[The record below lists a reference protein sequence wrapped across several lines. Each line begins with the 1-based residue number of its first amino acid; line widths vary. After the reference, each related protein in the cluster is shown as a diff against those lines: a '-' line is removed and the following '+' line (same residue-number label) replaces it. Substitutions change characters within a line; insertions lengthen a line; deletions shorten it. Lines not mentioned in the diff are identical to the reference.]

1 LPHLHAVGVIRFEED
16 AMVNFDLFRLRDV
29 SDDTSPE
36 RWRLHIIGPAIALYA
51 GFVIAV
57 TLFSMAR

>member
-1 LPHLHAVGVIRFEED
+1 MNI
-16 AMVNFDLFRLRDV
+16 DLFRFRDV
-29 SDDTSPE
+29 SDDAPPE
-36 RWRLHIIGPAIALYA
+36 QWRLHIIGPAIALYA

>member
-1 LPHLHAVGVIRFEED
+1 
-16 AMVNFDLFRLRDV
+16 MVNFDLFRYRDA
-29 SDDTSPE
+29 SDDASPE

-57 TLFSMAR
+57 TILSLAR

>member
-1 LPHLHAVGVIRFEED
+1 
-16 AMVNFDLFRLRDV
+16 MVNFDLFRLRDV

-51 GFVIAV
+51 GFVVAV
-57 TLFSMAR
+57 TVLSMVR

>member
-1 LPHLHAVGVIRFEED
+1 
-16 AMVNFDLFRLRDV
+16 MVNFDLFRYRDV
-29 SDDTSPE
+29 SSDDASPE

-57 TLFSMAR
+57 TVLSMAR

>member
-1 LPHLHAVGVIRFEED
+1 
-16 AMVNFDLFRLRDV
+16 MVDFDLFRCRTV
-29 SDDTSPE
+29 PDDASPE

-57 TLFSMAR
+57 TLLSMAR

>member
-1 LPHLHAVGVIRFEED
+1 
-16 AMVNFDLFRLRDV
+16 MVSFDLSRFRDV

-36 RWRLHIIGPAIALYA
+36 RWRLHIVGPAIALYA

-57 TLFSMAR
+57 TVLSMAR

>member
-1 LPHLHAVGVIRFEED
+1 
-16 AMVNFDLFRLRDV
+16 MVNFDLFRFRDV

-36 RWRLHIIGPAIALYA
+36 RWRVHIIGPAIALYA

-57 TLFSMAR
+57 TVLSMVR